1 MSKKQ
6 VKSRNFSFGT
16 IVALYKVIK
25 KTLRNERRKTMERKL
40 RNMSWTDFEELR
52 KTAKTIIIPS
62 GACEVYGPQ
71 NPLGADILVA
81 KKLSE
86 MLAERVNGIVAPCLE
101 VGQSKSLTTFPG
113 TIAISANTLKAVYSE
128 IIDEFVAF
136 GFYPFLHCEQSPAN
150 TQPLTE
156 VLEDARIAHGIK
168 YGQLVYGSIFPVV
181 RTSLESGR
189 RKNRMH
195 THQKLRR
202 RFFFIFI
209 RSLSP
214 WKSSKYADQ
223 TGQMAGNHKNRSFT
237 VSRQIQGFW
246 ETERLQLRKKEK
258 SQWIQHW
265 MQWKTLLR
273 TIWKKNKRI
282 NRYFR

>member
-128 IIDEFVAF
+128 IIDEFVRL
-136 GFYPFLHCEQSPAN
+136 GFTRFFIVNNHLHN

-168 YGQLVYGSIFPVV
+168 YGQVGVWQYLPVV
-181 RTSLESGR
+181 TD
-189 RKNRMH
+189 
-195 THQKLRR
+195 KL
-202 RFFFIFI
+202 
-209 RSLSP
+209 
-214 WKSSKYADQ
+214 
-223 TGQMAGNHKNRSFT
+223 
-237 VSRQIQGFW
+237 
-246 ETERLQLRKKEK
+246 
-258 SQWIQHW
+258 
-265 MQWKTLLR
+265 
-273 TIWKKNKRI
+273 
-282 NRYFR
+282 

>member
-1 MSKKQ
+1 MLKKQ

-62 GACEVYGPQ
+62 GACDVYGPH

-128 IIDEFVAF
+128 IIDEFVRL
-136 GFYPFLHCEQSPAN
+136 GFTRFFIVNNHLHN

-168 YGQLVYGSIFPVV
+168 YGQVGVWQYLPVV
-181 RTSLESGR
+181 TD
-189 RKNRMH
+189 
-195 THQKLRR
+195 KLG
-202 RFFFIFI
+202 I
-209 RSLSP
+209 
-214 WKSSKYADQ
+214 
-223 TGQMAGNHKNRSFT
+223 
-237 VSRQIQGFW
+237 W
-246 ETERLQLRKKEK
+246 ETEKPHAHASEAQTSVLLHLYPELVHMEKAVNTPIKPDRWPGITKSILYSEQTDSGLLGDGTVATAEKGKIAVDTALDAMEDFIKNYLEKE
-258 SQWIQHW
+258 
-265 MQWKTLLR
+265 
-273 TIWKKNKRI
+273 
-282 NRYFR
+282 

>member
-52 KTAKTIIIPS
+52 KTAKTIILPS

-101 VGQSKSLTTFPG
+101 VGQSK
-113 TIAISANTLKAVYSE
+113 
-128 IIDEFVAF
+128 
-136 GFYPFLHCEQSPAN
+136 
-150 TQPLTE
+150 
-156 VLEDARIAHGIK
+156 
-168 YGQLVYGSIFPVV
+168 
-181 RTSLESGR
+181 
-189 RKNRMH
+189 
-195 THQKLRR
+195 
-202 RFFFIFI
+202 
-209 RSLSP
+209 
-214 WKSSKYADQ
+214 
-223 TGQMAGNHKNRSFT
+223 
-237 VSRQIQGFW
+237 
-246 ETERLQLRKKEK
+246 
-258 SQWIQHW
+258 
-265 MQWKTLLR
+265 
-273 TIWKKNKRI
+273 
-282 NRYFR
+282 

>member
-52 KTAKTIIIPS
+52 KTAKTIILPS

-128 IIDEFVAF
+128 IIDEFVRL
-136 GFYPFLHCEQSPAN
+136 GF
-150 TQPLTE
+150 T
-156 VLEDARIAHGIK
+156 
-168 YGQLVYGSIFPVV
+168 
-181 RTSLESGR
+181 
-189 RKNRMH
+189 
-195 THQKLRR
+195 
-202 RFFFIFI
+202 RFFIVN
-209 RSLSP
+209 
-214 WKSSKYADQ
+214 
-223 TGQMAGNHKNRSFT
+223 NHLHNR
-237 VSRQIQGFW
+237 
-246 ETERLQLRKKEK
+246 
-258 SQWIQHW
+258 
-265 MQWKTLLR
+265 
-273 TIWKKNKRI
+273 
-282 NRYFR
+282 